1 MTSRTIRFYFDYIS
15 PNAYIAWHQLPQF
28 ARKYGYEIETVPVLY
43 AALLD
48 ASGTLGP
55 GETPAKGRW
64 MMKNVLRKAALLG
77 LAFKPPI
84 YFPFNPVLALRV
96 SILPMEKTAR
106 DKLIDAIFEAV
117 WCRSLHVSEPPVVQ
131 RIAMEIGMAGADL
144 IAHASYP
151 EIKAQLR
158 RQTEDAVK
166 RGVFGVPTMEI
177 GDELF
182 WGYDDFPYMELHMAG
197 RDPIGPDAWEKWRDG
212 SSGPSS
218 LRRRVRPGAQ

>member
-1 MTSRTIRFYFDYIS
+1 
-15 PNAYIAWHQLPQF
+15 
-28 ARKYGYEIETVPVLY
+28 
-43 AALLD
+43 
-48 ASGTLGP
+48 
-55 GETPAKGRW
+55 
-64 MMKNVLRKAALLG
+64 
-77 LAFKPPI
+77 
-84 YFPFNPVLALRV
+84 LALRV

-144 IAHASYP
+144 IAQTSHP